1 MNIPLLPRGYSVP
14 EGRILTPARCFDA
27 QSRTEV
33 LLCSRLMSAADSQN
47 RFMQQLLN
55 LSEREGFEPSVT
67 RKGYNGFRVRLL
79 RPLGHLSNS
88 ISFRKGG
95 DSNPRTRYQVNS
107 LAGSPIRPLSHLS
120 KSSGERGIRT
130 PGEFPH
136 SSFQDC
142 HHRPLGHLSNKSAL
156 SI

>member
-1 MNIPLLPRGYSVP
+1 MEKKIKHPRLDASLSGKR
-14 EGRILTPARCFDA
+14 GIRTLGNQKWLQRISSPSPSTTRTSFQYYETKRIRTSDPQFRKLMLYPAELWSHF
-27 QSRTEV
+27 
-33 LLCSRLMSAADSQN
+33 
-47 RFMQQLLN
+47 
-55 LSEREGFEPSVT
+55 G
-67 RKGYNGFRVRLL
+67 KGGIRV
-79 RPLGHLSNS
+79 
-88 ISFRKGG
+88 SFRKGG

-120 KSSGERGIRT
+120 KIHGERGIRT

-142 HHRPLGHLSNKSAL
+142 HHRPLGHLSSKSAL